1 MPQYWTLFN
10 ENILV
15 WFNLIQGLLLP
26 FCLYIADTPFRDA
39 VRFAFRRKQST
50 DFGDL
55 LFSKPANAA
64 GISTLPGYSFAPSS
78 YLTALSDDFCRT
90 EDASLLRIYHNNLA
104 TSSSS
109 LAPTGQLNALNDTT
123 KSSLNSSAKPAA
135 LNRNN
140 SLHALQYSSNVSQKY
155 PLPPLQFNQSFNSSP
170 FSGRLPPKKF
180 VSSNNVN
187 LGSQAGFHSYA
198 NNDFLLLDKPPL
210 GGPYSGAIHGAPD
223 PRRSSFS
230 CFLSSSG
237 FPGYST
243 IAEKTH
249 YYSQSKLNNDLLLNN
264 SNGGAGGKTR
274 NDLLTP
280 TIKCYQQLFANSV
293 KFEQQLNGLSSPHFV
308 PYVANNAKF
317 PSPTP
322 YSQHHMTKTNPVYLT
337 NEHFLPNSRKSVA
350 TSEIAFTGNENDKL
364 KLDQRKSLC
373 EGVGFS
379 GKELLENQ
387 FAKQFRALS
396 QQNKLAKNSSSR
408 LYESPESMEC
418 PLLEQLNS
426 LAASSDGGDFQSLI
440 AKNLIGSKQP
450 NTSVNGKFK
459 CSRLANVGLLSNVS
473 SLSQTGARVTPQS
486 KMSRLLGNRKLDL
499 KQVANKQKQ
508 RRSFSGEINC
518 ELLNSLD
525 SVDEDG
531 QQDWPQLI
539 EEQEIS
545 KSDTERDGCETVWN
559 YSIKQ
564 GDKHL
569 YGCVYDDKAV
579 VRKGQL
585 DDSSLRKPKLIVDD
599 QLNLVDIENA
609 IRNSTNLL
617 NLSVFNVASDE
628 EELEELGSR
637 LNLELLKNKE
647 KKNKRSSDDCS
658 VDDFELANDDFE
670 FHTTKSICS
679 KVQTETAKSEAKSE
693 SPVQNRN
700 GQPKSAELI
709 VQPRTTDEPKVTH
722 ESSEQTDA
730 KNGEMKPENRAN
742 QIQTHQSNLK
752 ESNSFK
758 EIKLAKQDSTKVNG
772 LFKKRKA
779 EAKTGHSPNS
789 SGKIEADYRR
799 KSITSIT
806 PLCSNQTRTYLN
818 GKQSKSVSDLTAQ
831 FENCIQNKPNKHL
844 PNIKESR
851 ERAHE
856 NAGGHQNG
864 NLNANFSSH
873 LNKRSTSE
881 SNLIAEAGK
890 ESTGLLP
897 TSTALMLQLIRQSS
911 NGQEANRHT
920 SRGNLELPA
929 PSAGQSPNHPNASKA
944 TKSTG
949 SETITRKKRSEIRK
963 TSSASSSDTNYTN
976 CSDESNGVRRQ
987 SRYLKKDEQKISK
1000 KEVLVS
1006 RQSMLPVPSVAKK
1019 AEVPAKPRLQQP
1031 PHFRLLSASGLNLPK
1046 GQLGNKIINSNDKLT
1061 GSAANKSNYQIRPT
1075 PIAIVPNGSPV
1086 GVPVLRKFQQQQST
1100 VYQPIYRNG
1109 LSNGGGGSHH
1119 ASHHH
1124 HPTSHHHAN
1133 HHANHH
1139 NASHHNASHHNAN
1152 HSNRSACQQ
1161 SAVQHRL
1168 NKQQSREIELLRRSN
1183 SSTSLA
1189 LDACLLTSAHNKSM
1203 PNLFTQSNAN
1213 HLFPYSFQ

>member
-39 VRFAFRRKQST
+39 VRFAFRRKQSA

-55 LFSKPANAA
+55 LFSKPANQA

-109 LAPTGQLNALNDTT
+109 LAPAGQLNALNDTT
-123 KSSLNSSAKPAA
+123 KSSLNSAAKPTA

-140 SLHALQYSSNVSQKY
+140 SLHALQYSSNISQKY
-155 PLPPLQFNQSFNSSP
+155 PLPPLQFNGSSP

-180 VSSNNVN
+180 VSSSNLTG
-187 LGSQAGFHSYA
+187 LGSQAGGFHSYA

-249 YYSQSKLNNDLLLNN
+249 YYSQSKLNNDLLLNGN
-264 SNGGAGGKTR
+264 PGKPR

-308 PYVANNAKF
+308 PCVPSGAKF

-350 TSEIAFTGNENDKL
+350 TSEIAFTGNENEIDKL

-387 FAKQFRALS
+387 FAKQFGRALS
-396 QQNKLAKNSSSR
+396 QQNKLAKNSSNR
-408 LYESPESMEC
+408 LYESPESLEC

-426 LAASSDGGDFQSLI
+426 LAASSDGGDYQSLV
-440 AKNLIGSKQP
+440 ARNLIGKQP
-450 NTSVNGKFK
+450 NTSANGKFK

-499 KQVANKQKQ
+499 KQAANKQKQ
-508 RRSFSGEINC
+508 RRSFSGEISC

-531 QQDWPQLI
+531 QQDSWPRLI

-564 GDKHL
+564 GDKHV

-579 VRKGQL
+579 VRKGDGRL

-628 EELEELGSR
+628 EDQEELGSR

-679 KVQTETAKSEAKSE
+679 KVQTEAPKSEAKIE
-693 SPVQNRN
+693 SPKNVELVEK
-700 GQPKSAELI
+700 PKATEES
-709 VQPRTTDEPKVTH
+709 RTTP
-722 ESSEQTDA
+722 ESSEQTDSRSGMRPEPQA
-730 KNGEMKPENRAN
+730 ISQIKP
-742 QIQTHQSNLK
+742 QQQTNLK

-772 LFKKRKA
+772 LFKKRNA
-779 EAKTGHSPNS
+779 EAKSGQSPTS
-789 SGKIEADYRR
+789 SGKIEGDYRR

-806 PLCSNQTRTYLN
+806 PLCSNQTRTFLS

-831 FENCIQNKPNKHL
+831 FENCIQNKPNNQL

-851 ERAHE
+851 ERVHE
-856 NAGGHQNG
+856 NSGG
-864 NLNANFSSH
+864 H

-881 SNLIAEAGK
+881 SNLVAEAGK

-911 NGQEANRHT
+911 NGQEANRQT
-920 SRGNLELPA
+920 SRGSLEQPTA
-929 PSAGQSPNHPNASKA
+929 SAGQSPSQASKA
-944 TKSTG
+944 TRSTG

-976 CSDESNGVRRQ
+976 YSDESNGVRRQ

-1000 KEVLVS
+1000 KEALVS
-1006 RQSMLPVPSVAKK
+1006 RQQSMLPVPSAAPKRTE
-1019 AEVPAKPRLQQP
+1019 APAKARLQQP

-1046 GQLGNKIINSNDKLT
+1046 GQPLSTKIINSNDKLT
-1061 GSAANKSNYQIRPT
+1061 GSAVNKSNYQIRPT

-1109 LSNGGGGSHH
+1109 LSNGSGSHQ

-1124 HPTSHHHAN
+1124 AAGHHHAN
-1133 HHANHH
+1133 HHP
-1139 NASHHNASHHNAN
+1139 NASHHVNA
-1152 HSNRSACQQ
+1152 NRSACQQ

-1203 PNLFTQSNAN
+1203 PNLFTQSTAN

>member
-26 FCLYIADTPFRDA
+26 FCLYIADSPFRDA
-39 VRFAFRRKQST
+39 VRFAFRRKQSA

-55 LFSKPANAA
+55 LFSKPSANA

-78 YLTALSDDFCRT
+78 YLTALSDDFCRA

-104 TSSSS
+104 SSSN
-109 LAPTGQLNALNDTT
+109 LAPTGQLQDTT
-123 KSSLNSSAKPAA
+123 KSSLASKPA
-135 LNRNN
+135 LHRNN

-155 PLPPLQFNQSFNSSP
+155 PLPPFNGSP
-170 FSGRLPPKKF
+170 FNGRLPPKKF

-187 LGSQAGFHSYA
+187 ALGSTGGFHSYA

-210 GGPYSGAIHGAPD
+210 GGPYSGAIHGTPD

-230 CFLSSSG
+230 CFLSTSG

-249 YYSQSKLNNDLLLNN
+249 YYSQSKLNADLLL
-264 SNGGAGGKTR
+264 GAKPR

-293 KFEQQLNGLSSPHFV
+293 KFEQQLNTLSNAHFL
-308 PYVANNAKF
+308 PASGAKF

-322 YSQHHMTKTNPVYLT
+322 YSGHLTKTNPVYLT

-350 TSEIAFTGNENDKL
+350 TSEIAFTGNEPEVDKR

-373 EGVGFS
+373 ES
-379 GKELLENQ
+379 YPGKELEL
-387 FAKQFRALS
+387 AKQLRA
-396 QQNKLAKNSSSR
+396 NKARSSSQR
-408 LYESPESMEC
+408 LYESPESLEC

-426 LAASSDGGDFQSLI
+426 LAASSDGGDYQSLI
-440 AKNLIGSKQP
+440 AKSLIAKQP
-450 NTSVNGKFK
+450 GKFK

-473 SLSQTGARVTPQS
+473 SLAQTGARVTPQS

-508 RRSFSGEINC
+508 RRSFSGEISC

-531 QQDWPQLI
+531 HWPQLI

-545 KSDTERDGCETVWN
+545 KSDTERDCCETVWN
-559 YSIKQ
+559 YSIK
-564 GDKHL
+564 GDKHV
-569 YGCVYDDKAV
+569 YGCLYDDKTV
-579 VRKGQL
+579 VRGEL

-628 EELEELGSR
+628 EQELGSR
-637 LNLELLKNKE
+637 LILELPKNKE
-647 KKNKRSSDDCS
+647 KKAKRSVDDCS

-679 KVQTETAKSEAKSE
+679 KVQTETTKNDVKSDKRPEELNESGDKSKSNESKKVELSEVKIGEFKPEHRPESKSE
-693 SPVQNRN
+693 S
-700 GQPKSAELI
+700 
-709 VQPRTTDEPKVTH
+709 
-722 ESSEQTDA
+722 
-730 KNGEMKPENRAN
+730 KPESRPEIQPN
-742 QIQTHQSNLK
+742 QVRPGSLK
-752 ESNSFK
+752 ESNSFR

-772 LFKKRKA
+772 LFKKRKTDV
-779 EAKTGHSPNS
+779 KSNHSPNHS
-789 SGKIEADYRR
+789 PNGKPEADYRR

-806 PLCSNQTRTYLN
+806 PLCSSQTRTFLN

-831 FENCIQNKPNKHL
+831 FENCIQNKPNNL
-844 PNIKESR
+844 PNHREGR
-851 ERAHE
+851 ERPVDGAS
-856 NAGGHQNG
+856 GHQNG
-864 NLNANFSSH
+864 HFSAGAH
-873 LNKRSTSE
+873 LNNGKRSTSE
-881 SNLIAEAGK
+881 SNLVAENGG

-911 NGQEANRHT
+911 GQESDRHHSRNEISARSSPQGST
-920 SRGNLELPA
+920 SQP
-929 PSAGQSPNHPNASKA
+929 PSQSSALKA
-944 TKSTG
+944 AKSTG
-949 SETITRKKRSEIRK
+949 SETVTRKKRSEIRK

-976 CSDESNGVRRQ
+976 YSDESNGVRRQ
-987 SRYLKKDEQKISK
+987 SRYLKKDEQKVGK
-1000 KEVLVS
+1000 KELNQQLNQQLNHQLNHQLLVG
-1006 RQSMLPVPSVAKK
+1006 RQSMLPVPSAGKK
-1019 AEVPAKPRLQQP
+1019 TGDLPAKPRLQQP

-1046 GQLGNKIINSNDKLT
+1046 GQPNSRIINSNDKLP
-1061 GSAANKSNYQIRPT
+1061 GSATNKSNYPIRP
-1075 PIAIVPNGSPV
+1075 IAVLPNGS
-1086 GVPVLRKFQQQQST
+1086 PVLRKFQQQQST

-1109 LSNGGGGSHH
+1109 LSNGAGSHH
-1119 ASHHH
+1119 PIGHNQTNHQVNHQANHQMSHQNHQSHHQPHH
-1124 HPTSHHHAN
+1124 HP
-1133 HHANHH
+1133 
-1139 NASHHNASHHNAN
+1139 
-1152 HSNRSACQQ
+1152 NRSACQP

-1168 NKQQSREIELLRRSN
+1168 NKAQSREIELLRRSN
-1183 SSTSLA
+1183 SSTRLA

-1203 PNLFTQSNAN
+1203 PNLFAQSNPN